1 MMEAVGAAASVAGL
15 VSLGIQVAQGISSYI
30 DAIRTRKEE
39 LAAISKS
46 VRHMHSSIDVL
57 KNGIPSTP
65 ASMYQAASSVVNTA
79 IQACE
84 EELEAL
90 SALLQSLLDNPSGQL
105 HGLESSVRQQKK
117 TLSYPFHRPN
127 LERLQRRLDSAN
139 GVLHIA
145 IKALEL

>member
-30 DAIRTRKEE
+30 DAIKTRKEE

-46 VRHMHSSIDVL
+46 VRHMYSSIDVL

-65 ASMYQAASSVVNTA
+65 ASYQAASSVVSTA
-79 IQACE
+79 IKACE

-90 SALLQSLLDNPSGQL
+90 SALLQSLLDFPSGQL